1 MNTNSK
7 ERGKTSPL

>member
-7 ERGKTSPL
+7 NEKEIF